1 MPLNLESQL
10 RGFDPRSFE
19 LRAQCDNHF
28 ATLPVVKTRVKLKLN
43 PVTKSLEYVA
53 KISLRYKT
61 EI

>member
-28 ATLPVVKTRVKLKLN
+28 ATLPVVKTRVKIE
-43 PVTKSLEYVA
+43 VKSCDE
-53 KISLRYKT
+53 KSGICSEISLRYKT

>member
-28 ATLPVVKTRVKLKLN
+28 ATLPVVTTRLKLKLHS
-43 PVTKSLEYVA
+43 VTKSLEYVA
-53 KISLRYKT
+53 K
-61 EI
+61 